1 MFNTKKMLFAAAVFP
16 LLIIVCLVNPLY
28 PKDKIMGS
36 SESSAFSEISQ
47 KRETMKRLL
56 KQREAEGADLSEVM
70 SVLEQSRI
78 ARQNGNKQESARLLD
93 KAIAL
98 LEKGEFTKQKQAG
111 TAGIKQ
117 EGEITIELPVGS
129 SQVEVTELVPDAA
142 SGKDIGANAP
152 VFKSYNLN
160 ADNKKVRL
168 KLGGIPLFIREIT
181 NQSAGK
187 ETKQAVS
194 NCKDSP
200 FGIHDIDKFDERL
213 VDAGACWVRHAG
225 KTALIWDLAEPERGK
240 FDWSRTDEVLNQT
253 NRNNIETIVN
263 ISTFNHWD
271 QGRERGRGSK
281 KLVKDIAAYQAFLQ
295 QAVRRYPFVKAW
307 QIENEPDNKLF
318 WPDTPENYLTL
329 LKVSY
334 QAIKRANPDALLVI
348 GGASHPTA
356 LDGKFWSEVFQLL
369 EKQRGKE
376 RYFDVFDIHWFL
388 HVDRYMQNI
397 EQLTEYVQNARGKLN
412 KAGYQAVPVWITEM
426 ASYSGSPMELGP
438 VSEKQHAG
446 ELVKL
451 YVHSLSQGVSKIFWV
466 RLIEWSGF
474 KGKKNGYFGNTGLIN
489 NPQNDGE
496 SHKKLAYYSYK
507 KIAELFKG
515 INLKNFDTLNLKEQ
529 AHAYKFI
536 KDGHPVYFIW

>member
-1 MFNTKKMLFAAAVFP
+1 MICTKKMLYAAGIFS
-16 LLIIVCLVNPLY
+16 LLIVVCLVNPLY
-28 PKDKIMGS
+28 PKERISGGS
-36 SESSAFSEISQ
+36 ENSAYSEMSQ
-47 KRETMKRLL
+47 KREQMRRLI
-56 KQREAEGADLSEVM
+56 KQREEEGADLSEVM

-78 ARQNGNKQESARLLD
+78 ARQNGDKQESIRLLD
-93 KAIAL
+93 KAITL
-98 LEKGEFTKQKQAG
+98 LEKGGFTKQKQSV
-111 TAGIKQ
+111 TAAAAQGS
-117 EGEITIELPVGS
+117 EIIVELPVGS

-142 SGKDIGANAP
+142 SGKDIGTHAP
-152 VFKSYNLN
+152 AFKSYNLT

-168 KLGGIPLFIREIT
+168 KLGGVPLFVREIT
-181 NQSAGK
+181 NQSSEKQTKPVTAG
-187 ETKQAVS
+187 
-194 NCKDSP
+194 CKDSP

-213 VDAGACWVRHAG
+213 ADAGTCWVRHAG
-225 KTALIWDLAEPERGK
+225 KTSLIWDMAEPERGK
-240 FDWSRTDEVLNQT
+240 FDWSRTDEALNET
-253 NRNNIETIVN
+253 HRSNIETIVN

-271 QGRERGRGSK
+271 QGRARGRGSK

-329 LKVSY
+329 LKISY
-334 QAIKRANPDALLVI
+334 QAIKRANPEALVVI

-356 LDGKFWSEVFQLL
+356 LDGRFWSEVFQLL
-369 EKQRGKE
+369 EKQRSKE

-388 HVDRYMQNI
+388 HVDRYMQNM
-397 EQLTEYVQNARGKLN
+397 EQLTEYVRNAKGKLG
-412 KAGYQAVPVWITEM
+412 KAGYQTVPVWITEM

-438 VSEKQHAG
+438 ISEKQHAG

-474 KGKKNGYFGNTGLIN
+474 KGKTNGYFGNTGLIN
-489 NPQNDGE
+489 NPLNDGE

-507 KIAELFKG
+507 KLAELFRG
-515 INLKNFDTLNLKEQ
+515 VNLKNIDISAPGGQ
-529 AHAYKFI
+529 AHAYKFV
-536 KDGHPVYFIW
+536 KDGNPVYFVW